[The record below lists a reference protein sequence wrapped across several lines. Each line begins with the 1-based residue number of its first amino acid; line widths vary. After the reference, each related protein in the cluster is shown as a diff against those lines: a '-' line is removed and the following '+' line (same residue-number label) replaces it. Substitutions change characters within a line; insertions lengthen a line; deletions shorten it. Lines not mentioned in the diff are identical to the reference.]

1 MLILNTAIILF
12 STYFFWF
19 FYYFSF
25 NENFLLIFFLFLF
38 FYVIHSSALSLVMG
52 ILDSSSLETY
62 LSFKQQISNALS
74 RLNLVRGKL
83 LLFTATTDNVLE
95 SLESFVNF
103 QLTFLSFVEQFN
115 GLFYKQFFHSNLT
128 NMVLLQNMFV
138 KTEVLELARAELSSV
153 EFES

>member
-1 MLILNTAIILF
+1 MLVLNTLVILL
-12 STYFFWF
+12 STYLFWF

-25 NENFLLIFFLFLF
+25 NENFLLVFFLFFF
-38 FYVIHSSALSLVMG
+38 FYIVYSNALSLIIGM
-52 ILDSSSLETY
+52 LDSSSLETY

-74 RLNLVRGKL
+74 RLNLVRSKL
-83 LLFTATTDNVLE
+83 LLFTTTTNNVLE

-115 GLFYKQFFHSNLT
+115 DLFYKQLFYSNLT
-128 NMVLLQNMFV
+128 NMIALQNMFV
-138 KTEVLELARAELSSV
+138 KFEVLELVRADAAAI

>member
-1 MLILNTAIILF
+1 
-12 STYFFWF
+12 
-19 FYYFSF
+19 
-25 NENFLLIFFLFLF
+25 
-38 FYVIHSSALSLVMG
+38 MG